1 MNPFLY
7 YALAAIVTAFVW
19 TLLTLRADQ
28 QHRQWLG
35 LAGAWAAALVS
46 LALWQ
51 VDNLAWISDL
61 IQPLFWIWLGA
72 IVLLVMATISAWNES
87 PPRPWAMVSSV
98 IDCTVV
104 NAAAVLYF
112 LWLATVDAG
121 GV

>member
-46 LALWQ
+46 LALWP
-51 VDNLAWISDL
+51 VDNIPWLSDL
-61 IQPLFWIWLGA
+61 IQPLFWVWLGA
-72 IVLLVMATISAWNES
+72 IVLLGMAAAAIWSEK
-87 PPRPWAMVSSV
+87 PRPWAMVSSV
-98 IDCTVV
+98 IVCTVV
-104 NAAAVLYF
+104 NAAAVLHF